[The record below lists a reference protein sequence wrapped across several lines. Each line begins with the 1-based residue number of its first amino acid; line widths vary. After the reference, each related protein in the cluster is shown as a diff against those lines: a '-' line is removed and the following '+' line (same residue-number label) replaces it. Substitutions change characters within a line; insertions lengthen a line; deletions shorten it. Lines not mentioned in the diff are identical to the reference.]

1 MSAVSH
7 PPLSMP
13 VRGWLRSLPAFFT
26 RPFEIARHVRRDA
39 TRLRPD
45 AIAGLTVAVV
55 LLPQAIAYA
64 LIAELPPQ
72 MGLYAA
78 IVAAIVGALWGSSFH
93 LHTGPTN
100 AASLLVLSSLI
111 GVASPGSPE
120 WIAAAGLLAVMV
132 GAAQLV
138 MGLAR
143 MGVLANF
150 VSMSVVVG
158 FTAGAG
164 ILIMVNQLR
173 HLFRLD
179 DVRSLPEFH
188 TTIVEVARHITRLH
202 VPSLLLGLGTMFV
215 IIGLRRFRPRW
226 PSALAGMVL
235 ASAVVALLNLDQQ
248 GVHVMGELPRSLPP
262 LASLPLFDLQL
273 IGRLS
278 TGALALSAI
287 GLVEAISIARSI
299 AAQSGQHLDSN
310 QEFVGQGLANI
321 AAGFFSGYT
330 CSGSFTR
337 SAVIHTSGGRTP
349 LASVFSGLWTLAAM
363 LLFAPLA
370 GFLPRAAL
378 AGMLIV
384 ISYTM
389 IDRAEIVRILR
400 ASIGDSLIM
409 IVTFAATLL
418 LPLEFAV
425 LVGVI
430 VSFARYIVQTS
441 MPGVASLMPDD
452 EFRHFVHRPEKLPC
466 PQLAV
471 IAIQG
476 SLYFGATHHVEE
488 AIRANFERN
497 PGQRFLLLKMNLV
510 THCDVS
516 GIHML
521 ESIVRLYR
529 QHGGDVFMVRVRE
542 PVREKMRLTGFEQT
556 LGTDRIL
563 PEDNAIGHL
572 FYKVLDP
579 AVCIYECPARVWLE
593 CQNLPKYPFPE
604 GARRAPGAPD
614 MPLAI
619 DVPEISPVDL
629 RHHLLHDHPAS
640 RPLVVDVRE
649 PREFRQGHI
658 PGAHLAPLPKLLTA
672 APGDREG
679 VAPGI
684 GMPGLP
690 HDRDI
695 VLVCRTGRRSIRAAA
710 ALQHFGYRRLHILQG
725 GILAWEAAGLL
736 EALDELR

>member
-1 MSAVSH
+1 MTIHS
-7 PPLSMP
+7 PLSMP
-13 VRGWLRSLPAFFT
+13 VQGWLRSLPVFFT
-26 RPFEIARHVRRDA
+26 RPFEIARHFRRED
-39 TRLRPD
+39 LRPD
-45 AIAGLTVAVV
+45 AIAGLTVSVV

-78 IVAAIVGALWGSSFH
+78 IVASIVGALWGSSFH

-100 AASLLVLSSLI
+100 AASLLVLSTLI
-111 GVASPGSPE
+111 GVALPGSPE
-120 WIAAAGLLAVMV
+120 WMAAAGLLAVMV
-132 GAAQLV
+132 GAARLV

-179 DVRSLPEFH
+179 GVPSLPELH
-188 TTIVEVARHITRLH
+188 ATLVEIVRHVSQLH
-202 VPSLLLGLGTMFV
+202 GLSLALGLGTMAV
-215 IIGLRRFRPRW
+215 IVGMRRFRPRW
-226 PSALAGMVL
+226 PGALVGMIL
-235 ASAVVALLNLDQQ
+235 ASTVVAVLDLDQQ
-248 GVHVMGELPRSLPP
+248 GVQVMGELPRSLPP
-262 LASLPLFDLQL
+262 LARLPLFDLQL

-278 TGALALSAI
+278 TGAFAISVI

-299 AAQSGQHLDSN
+299 ATQSGQHLDSN

-337 SAVIHTSGGRTP
+337 SAVIHASGGRTP

-370 GFLPRAAL
+370 GSLPRAAL

-384 ISYTM
+384 TSYTM
-389 IDRAEIVRILR
+389 IDRVEIVRILR

-409 IVTFAATLL
+409 IVTFVATLL

-441 MPGVASLMPDD
+441 MPGVVSVLPDD

-466 PQLAV
+466 PQLGV

-521 ESIVRLYR
+521 ESVVRLYR

-556 LGTDRIL
+556 LGVDRIL
-563 PEDNAIGHL
+563 SEENPIGHL
-572 FYKVLDP
+572 FYQVLDP
-579 AVCIYECPARVWLE
+579 AVCIYECPTRAWLE

-604 GARRAPGAPD
+604 GALSGVPGAS
-614 MPLAI
+614 LAI
-619 DVPEISPVDL
+619 DVPEISPADL
-629 RHHLLHDHPAS
+629 RRNLLHDHPAS

-649 PREFRQGHI
+649 PREFKRGHI
-658 PGAHLAPLPKLLTA
+658 PQAELVPLPKLLTT
-672 APGDREG
+672 AP
-679 VAPGI
+679 A
-684 GMPGLP
+684 LP

-695 VLVCRTGRRSIRAAA
+695 VLVCRTGRRSARAAA
-710 ALQHFGYRRLHILQG
+710 ALQHHGYRRLHILRG

>member
-1 MSAVSH
+1 MIHS
-7 PPLSMP
+7 PLSMP
-13 VRGWLRSLPAFFT
+13 MQGWLRSLPVFLT
-26 RPFEIARHVRRDA
+26 RPARIVRHYRREDV
-39 TRLRPD
+39 RPD
-45 AIAGLTVAVV
+45 LIAGLTVAVV

-72 MGLYAA
+72 TGLYAA
-78 IVAAIVGALWGSSFH
+78 IVASIVGALWGSSFH

-100 AASLLVLSSLI
+100 AASLLVLSTLI

-120 WIAAAGLLAVMV
+120 WIAAAGLMAVMV
-132 GAAQLV
+132 GAARLA

-164 ILIMVNQLR
+164 ILIIVNQLR

-179 DVRSLPEFH
+179 EVPSLPELH
-188 TTIVEVARHITRLH
+188 VTLVEIARHISQLH
-202 VPSLLLGLGTMFV
+202 GLSLAMGLGTMAV
-215 IIGLRRFRPRW
+215 IVGLRRSRPSW
-226 PSALAGMVL
+226 PGALIGMTL
-235 ASAVVALLNLDQQ
+235 ASTVVAVLDLDRQ
-248 GVHVMGELPRSLPP
+248 GVQVMGELPRSLPP
-262 LASLPLFDLQL
+262 LASLPLFDITL

-278 TGALALSAI
+278 TGALAIAVI

-299 AAQSGQHLDSN
+299 AAQSGQHVDSN
-310 QEFVGQGLANI
+310 QEFVGQGLANV

-337 SAVIHTSGGRTP
+337 SALLYTTGGRTP
-349 LASVFSGLWTLAAM
+349 LASVFSGIWTLLAA

-370 GFLPRAAL
+370 GYLPRAAL

-384 ISYTM
+384 MSYTM
-389 IDRAEIVRILR
+389 IDRVEIGRILR

-409 IVTFAATLL
+409 IATFVATLL

-430 VSFARYIVQTS
+430 ASFARYIIQTS
-441 MPGVASLMPDD
+441 MPGVYSVLPDD

-466 PQLAV
+466 PQLGV

-521 ESIVRLYR
+521 ESVVRLYR
-529 QHGGDVFMVRVRE
+529 QHGGDVFMVRVRG
-542 PVREKMRLTGFEQT
+542 PVRTKMRLTGFEEM
-556 LGTDRIL
+556 LGTDHIL
-563 PEDNAIGHL
+563 PEDSAIGHL

-579 AVCIYECPARVWLE
+579 AVCIYECPARAWLE
-593 CQNLPKYPFPE
+593 CQNLPKYPYPE
-604 GARRAPGAPD
+604 AAHPSTLLPSGVAGQALGVSPAV
-614 MPLAI
+614 
-619 DVPEISPVDL
+619 DVPEISPADL
-629 RHHLLHDHPAS
+629 RRRLLHDHPS
-640 RPLVVDVRE
+640 PLVVDVRE
-649 PREFRQGHI
+649 PREFKQGHI
-658 PGAHLAPLPKLLTA
+658 PQAQLVPLPKLLTA

-679 VAPGI
+679 SPL
-684 GMPGLP
+684 LP
-690 HDRDI
+690 RDRDI
-695 VLVCRTGRRSIRAAA
+695 VLVCRTGRRSMRAAA
-710 ALQHFGYRRLHILQG
+710 TLQLHGYRRLRILGG

-736 EALDELR
+736 EALDDLR